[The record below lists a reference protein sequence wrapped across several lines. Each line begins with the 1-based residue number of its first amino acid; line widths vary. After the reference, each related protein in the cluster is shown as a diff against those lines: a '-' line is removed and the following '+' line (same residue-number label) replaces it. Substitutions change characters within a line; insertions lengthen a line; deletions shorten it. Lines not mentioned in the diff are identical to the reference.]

1 MKPQIHLLKQN
12 AGRSILALSLAF
24 GCMLSAHAQEKV
36 TVTGTVMDETGDP
49 VPGVAVIIKGTT
61 SGTVTALDGKYSIPA
76 ESGELL
82 EFNCLG
88 FQPAERTVPDKR
100 ETAVIN
106 IRLIENATML
116 DDVVVVGYGEQ
127 KKGNLTGSISSIKSD
142 DIATTKSASLAV
154 AMAGKVPGLQIK
166 QQTGML
172 VSTEVATPQH
182 VRQALDYGLDFIW
195 IGARTT
201 SNPFAV
207 QEIADSLAGHDIP
220 VLVKNPIS
228 PDIALWT
235 GAIERLYNAGIK
247 RLGAIH
253 RGFTS
258 YNRHLYRNT
267 PYWEIPIELKMQMP
281 QLTMICD
288 PSHIG
293 GKRELVADLC
303 IQAMELRFNG
313 LIIESHIN
321 PDEAWSDAGQQIT
334 PDELKYIISHIT
346 EKNSKTV
353 DKDINSL
360 RTQIDECDEALV
372 ELLAKRMQLAK
383 EIGAF
388 KKHNNMSVLQ
398 QDRYNEILKKR
409 MTQAENLSLDKDF
422 IKKIFQTIH
431 TASVNEQIKLK

>member
-1 MKPQIHLLKQN
+1 MELQPIFNKDILGNQPFII
-12 AGRSILALSLAF
+12 AGPCSAETERQTLDTACRLAEN
-24 GCMLSAHAQEKV
+24 G
-36 TVTGTVMDETGDP
+36 
-49 VPGVAVIIKGTT
+49 
-61 SGTVTALDGKYSIPA
+61 
-76 ESGELL
+76 
-82 EFNCLG
+82 
-88 FQPAERTVPDKR
+88 
-100 ETAVIN
+100 
-106 IRLIENATML
+106 IRLFRAGIWKPRTKPGCFEGIGAEGL
-116 DDVVVVGYGEQ
+116 KWLQ
-127 KKGNLTGSISSIKSD
+127 K
-142 DIATTKSASLAV
+142 V
-154 AMAGKVPGLQIK
+154 K

-346 EKNSKTV
+346 EKNSKT
-353 DKDINSL
+353 SL
-360 RTQIDECDEALV
+360 LYG
-372 ELLAKRMQLAK
+372 L
-383 EIGAF
+383 
-388 KKHNNMSVLQ
+388 
-398 QDRYNEILKKR
+398 
-409 MTQAENLSLDKDF
+409 
-422 IKKIFQTIH
+422 
-431 TASVNEQIKLK
+431 

>member
-1 MKPQIHLLKQN
+1 MELQPIFNKDILGNQPFII
-12 AGRSILALSLAF
+12 AGPCSAETKRQTLDTACRLAEN
-24 GCMLSAHAQEKV
+24 G
-36 TVTGTVMDETGDP
+36 
-49 VPGVAVIIKGTT
+49 
-61 SGTVTALDGKYSIPA
+61 
-76 ESGELL
+76 
-82 EFNCLG
+82 
-88 FQPAERTVPDKR
+88 
-100 ETAVIN
+100 
-106 IRLIENATML
+106 IRLFRAGIWKPRTKPGCFEGIGTEGL
-116 DDVVVVGYGEQ
+116 KWLQ
-127 KKGNLTGSISSIKSD
+127 K
-142 DIATTKSASLAV
+142 V
-154 AMAGKVPGLQIK
+154 K

-409 MTQAENLSLDKDF
+409 MAQAENLSLDKDF

>member
-1 MKPQIHLLKQN
+1 MELQPIFNKDILGNQPFII
-12 AGRSILALSLAF
+12 AGPCSAETERQTLDTACRLAEN
-24 GCMLSAHAQEKV
+24 G
-36 TVTGTVMDETGDP
+36 
-49 VPGVAVIIKGTT
+49 
-61 SGTVTALDGKYSIPA
+61 
-76 ESGELL
+76 
-82 EFNCLG
+82 
-88 FQPAERTVPDKR
+88 
-100 ETAVIN
+100 
-106 IRLIENATML
+106 IRLFRAGIWKPRTKPGCFEGIGTEGL
-116 DDVVVVGYGEQ
+116 KWLQ
-127 KKGNLTGSISSIKSD
+127 K
-142 DIATTKSASLAV
+142 V
-154 AMAGKVPGLQIK
+154 K

-258 YNRHLYRNT
+258 YNRHLYRNA

-398 QDRYNEILKKR
+398 QDRYNEILEKR
-409 MTQAENLSLDKDF
+409 MAQAENLSLDKDF

-431 TASVNEQIKLK
+431 TASVNEQIKMK